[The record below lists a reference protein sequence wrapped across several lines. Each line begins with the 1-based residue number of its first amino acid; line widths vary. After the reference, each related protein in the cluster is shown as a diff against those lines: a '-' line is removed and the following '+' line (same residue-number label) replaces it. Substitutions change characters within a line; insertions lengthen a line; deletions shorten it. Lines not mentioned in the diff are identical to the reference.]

1 MKEKFK
7 EANTKINLSVPP
19 EFAELLTV
27 KAHNDYMPLA
37 TWVKSYLMKN
47 LLKTGDN
54 ETEKSMNLNGNTMD

>member
-1 MKEKFK
+1 MKTQEK

-37 TWVKSYLMKN
+37 TWVKRFLMKN

-54 ETEKSMNLNGNTMD
+54 QDKQSMNQNGKRMD